1 MTIYTIRYYQDGRP
15 TGDEHWTGI
24 YGEAKALA
32 ENAVSTG
39 AADRVEI
46 IDEAGQVAF
55 EHPPV
60 ASLTQE

>member
-1 MTIYTIRYYQDGRP
+1 MTYTIRYFQDSRP

-32 ENAVSTG
+32 ENAVNSG

-46 IDEAGQVAF
+46 LDEAGQPVF
-55 EHPPV
+55 HYPP
-60 ASLTQE
+60 LTSC

>member
-1 MTIYTIRYYQDGRP
+1 MTYTIRYFQDSRP

-32 ENAVSTG
+32 ENAVESG

-46 IDEAGQVAF
+46 VDEAGQLVF
-55 EHPPV
+55 HHPP
-60 ASLTQE
+60 LTPPAQE

>member
-1 MTIYTIRYYQDGRP
+1 MTYTIRYYQDARP

-32 ENAVSTG
+32 ENAVETG

-46 IDEAGQVAF
+46 LDEAGQVVF
-55 EHPPV
+55 HHPP
-60 ASLTQE
+60 LTPAAEE